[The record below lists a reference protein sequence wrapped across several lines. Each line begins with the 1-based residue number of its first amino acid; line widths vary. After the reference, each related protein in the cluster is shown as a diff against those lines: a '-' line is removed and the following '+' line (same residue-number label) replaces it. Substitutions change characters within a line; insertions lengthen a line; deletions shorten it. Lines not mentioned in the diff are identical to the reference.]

1 VEEVAFNLSTEN
13 DVIDPQ
19 LVSRESIQSSYPAR
33 NPLRLNYREHY
44 SRALFSE
51 LSMNYKPVQEQSR
64 QELDRLIQDVRSRG
78 DECLAVLL
86 EGVELYVSLGREL
99 DLLEIMRQ
107 FERDIRPAVEGTPT
121 ALDLHRLYQ
130 LDSDSG
136 ES

>member
-1 VEEVAFNLSTEN
+1 
-13 DVIDPQ
+13 
-19 LVSRESIQSSYPAR
+19 
-33 NPLRLNYREHY
+33 
-44 SRALFSE
+44 
-51 LSMNYKPVQEQSR
+51 MNYKPVQEQSR

-130 LDSDSG
+130 LDSDSR